1 MTSQATPEEPADRAP
16 SAAPE
21 PQVARDVTSRTGRA
35 TVRALASAPAP
46 APPRAGTYFPV
57 LTLPFSPA
65 FAPPPIRQP

>member
-1 MTSQATPEEPADRAP
+1 MRLRGIACAGRAP
-16 SAAPE
+16 SRRAPPE